1 VNGVD
6 ISFKNCDKT
15 ANSHLTLFADFAEL
29 KPTAYNFH
37 VSWPFCK
44 KLFSSLEVNP
54 SHRAVPVD
62 YFTFAE
68 VHFGGCGCF
77 SQTDGRS
84 SIEGTVSAA
93 IGFR

>member
-15 ANSHLTLFADFAEL
+15 PNSQLTLFADFAEIVP
-29 KPTAYNFH
+29 KAYNFDGKW
-37 VSWPFCK
+37 VFCK

-62 YFTFAE
+62 YFTFME
-68 VHFGGCGCF
+68 LHFGGCGCF